1 MRWLYLPL
9 VAMFTI
15 VSAAHAQNDPHALRG
30 VFGPGQSA
38 DDSAVGRGIAGPGQG
53 SVPVPAQPPAAL
65 TRRLDA
71 NIPSQPAVSVP
82 GPAAAG
88 QALPFSI
95 IPTPVPGQPG
105 YGSAMINGRRAI
117 IEQGTNR
124 IVRYVD

>member
-38 DDSAVGRGIAGPGQG
+38 ADSVVGRGIVRPA
-53 SVPVPAQPPAAL
+53 VPVPAQPPAAL